1 MEIQAHAQRPLP
13 RINLPVPRTLETAPT
28 RTRGRLLA
36 HEPRTQERHH
46 VLGIRIAPEHLLL
59 EDEVAVDVDVE
70 HAADSRHEVDA
81 GDVLL
86 EFLENLRRQTDSV
99 GERASG
105 DAVLDADPRP
115 VAHSSALTCS
125 ASQSRIRFHESIR

>member
-1 MEIQAHAQRPLP
+1 MKFK
-13 RINLPVPRTLETAPT
+13 
-28 RTRGRLLA
+28 RTRNVLCLRSTFPYHGRSKRRRHEHEDALA
-36 HEPRTQERHH
+36 DEPRTQERHH

-86 EFLENLRRQTDSV
+86 EFLENLRRQTDGV